1 MPNEGIGGS
10 VPLRAP
16 TVPLFH
22 AWHGIREVSAS
33 AAAFAVPVMAPARGF
48 SVDDLLI
55 CKV

>member
-16 TVPLFH
+16 TVTPFH
-22 AWHGIREVSAS
+22 AWHKIREVSAS